1 MPKRVRLSEK
11 VLRDAIPA
19 EGRDYQIFDDNV
31 RGFAACIYRG
41 GGRAFTLDYRH
52 AGRQRRMTFARWPE
66 WSVSAARDRARELRR
81 DVDLGRDPL
90 AERDQS
96 REAPR
101 VQDLIDRYLKEHVTR
116 LSDLNAADQK
126 SMMTK
131 LIAPHWGKKLVT
143 DITRTDVEKLLAKI
157 AEGRARPHKARPN
170 NRARKLQGPKPTP
183 VRANRVGEAL
193 RKMFNLAV
201 EWGMCKENPASG
213 FYRRVEN
220 PRERFLT
227 REEIDRLSAALD
239 ADPDQRAAG
248 IIRICMLTGARVGEV
263 RQARFEQF
271 NLELGIW
278 SKPAATTKQRK
289 VHRVPISEDVAAII
303 RQRQL
308 LVPRGNPWLFPGDVP
323 GQPVKE
329 IRRFWQRIQKAAG
342 IEDARIH
349 DLQAAGPYSDADD
362 APLRPPARRTA
373 ARRARCRGQCGPATA
388 EGGSRS
394 GTGSEI
400 RLIGPPRH
408 ALSLVLVNAR
418 QTGVIRRRME
428 RSSGTSLPSE
438 CATNQSCISATS
450 SPCEAG
456 TPRS

>member
-1 MPKRVRLSEK
+1 MPKRMRLTEK

-19 EGRDYQIFDDNV
+19 EGRDYQIFDDDV
-31 RGFAACIYRG
+31 RGFAVCIYRG
-41 GGRAFTLDYRH
+41 GGRAFTFDYRH

-66 WSVSAARDRARELRR
+66 WSVTAARERARELRR
-81 DVDLGRDPL
+81 EIDLGRDPL
-90 AERDQS
+90 AERGQR

-116 LSDLNAADQK
+116 LSPMNAADQN
-126 SMMTK
+126 SMMAK

-143 DITRTDVEKLLAKI
+143 DITKADVEKLLAKI
-157 AEGRARPHKARPN
+157 AEGRARPHKAKPN
-170 NRARKLQGPKPTP
+170 NRARKLQPPKPTP
-183 VRANRVGEAL
+183 VRANRVGEVL
-193 RKMFNLAV
+193 RKMFNLAI
-201 EWGMCKENPASG
+201 EWGWREDNPANG

-227 REEIDRLSAALD
+227 KAEIDRLALALD

-289 VHRVPISEDVAAII
+289 THRVPISEDVAAIV

-308 LVPRGNPWLFPGDVP
+308 LVPKGNPWLFPGDVP

-329 IRRFWQRIQKAAG
+329 IRRFWLRAQKQAG
-342 IEDARIH
+342 IGDARIH
-349 DLQAAGPYSDADD
+349 DLRHTFASLLVSGGASLEMIGKLLGHTQMQTTQRYAHLLD
-362 APLRPPARRTA
+362 APLRAGLDAVASAVRP
-373 ARRARCRGQCGPATA
+373 
-388 EGGSRS
+388 
-394 GTGSEI
+394 
-400 RLIGPPRH
+400 RLKVVHDQAPD
-408 ALSLVLVNAR
+408 
-418 QTGVIRRRME
+418 QK
-428 RSSGTSLPSE
+428 
-438 CATNQSCISATS
+438 SA
-450 SPCEAG
+450 
-456 TPRS
+456 